1 MHSLENAIRN
11 YLHIAVFEARIF
23 FVPSLRFV
31 CACLINYGFGC
42 VFWIGL
48 DEPYQAVENLP
59 NAKTQWKKGV
69 LSIQIT
75 IYVWAMSDMWLVWRD
90 SISMRDSIPIPIL
103 LWQTSQWHN
112 KHTHTSNPIA
122 SNWMAWNCNRT
133 TSAQTAQ
140 QEKKQ
145 RKQYCLFKFAFML
158 NVLTPNLRSVFCQTI
173 KINFRIKYQSK
184 SREVNEVFKP

>member
-1 MHSLENAIRN
+1 MIVSYCYCTFEREREKKKSIETKDVNLERSFDKPLRFQSISIGIMHSLENAIRN

-48 DEPYQAVENLP
+48 DDPYQAVENLP

-103 LWQTSQWHN
+103 LWQTSQ
-112 KHTHTSNPIA
+112 
-122 SNWMAWNCNRT
+122 
-133 TSAQTAQ
+133 
-140 QEKKQ
+140 
-145 RKQYCLFKFAFML
+145 
-158 NVLTPNLRSVFCQTI
+158 
-173 KINFRIKYQSK
+173 
-184 SREVNEVFKP
+184 